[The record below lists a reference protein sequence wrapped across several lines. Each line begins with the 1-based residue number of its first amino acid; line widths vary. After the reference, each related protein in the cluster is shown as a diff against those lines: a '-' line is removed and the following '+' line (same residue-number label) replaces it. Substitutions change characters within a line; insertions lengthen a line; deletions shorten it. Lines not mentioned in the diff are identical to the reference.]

1 METAGL
7 IAEALAIHHD
17 RTEILTEERTQ
28 FIDLTAWVDRCL
40 QRSGIVRGVALV
52 RVLHTTA
59 AVVVN
64 ENEPLLLGD
73 LQAMLER
80 LAPETGTY
88 AHDDFRRRRVNLEP
102 DERRNGHAH
111 ARALLLG
118 DSRSIGVIEGGL
130 DLGRWQSILL
140 VELDGPRYRSVSLT
154 VMGSRREAL
163 QARPGRQSD
172 RQSPFG

>member
-1 METAGL
+1 MEAVGL
-7 IAEALAIHHD
+7 SVEALAIHHD
-17 RTEILTEERTQ
+17 RTEILTGERTQ
-28 FIDLTAWVDRCL
+28 FIDLTPWVARCL
-40 QRSGIVRGVALV
+40 QRSGIVCGIALV
-52 RVLHTTA
+52 RALHTTA

-73 LQAMLER
+73 LQEMLER

-102 DERRNGHAH
+102 EERRNGHAH

-118 DSRSIGVIEGGL
+118 DARPIGVLEGAL

-140 VELDGPRYRSVSLT
+140 VELDGPRYRSISLT
-154 VMGSRREAL
+154 VMGSRREHA
-163 QARPGRQSD
+163 
-172 RQSPFG
+172 

>member
-1 METAGL
+1 MEAVGL
-7 IAEALAIHHD
+7 SVEALAIHHD

-28 FIDLTAWVDRCL
+28 FIDVTAWVGRCL
-40 QRSGIVRGVALV
+40 RRSGIDRGLVLV

-73 LQAMLER
+73 LKAMLER
-80 LAPETGTY
+80 LAPEGETY
-88 AHDDFRRRRVNLEP
+88 AHDDFQRRRVNLEP
-102 DERRNGHAH
+102 GERRNGHSH

-118 DSRSIGVIEGGL
+118 DSKSIGVIEGGL

-140 VELDGPRYRSVSLT
+140 VELDGPRYRSVS
-154 VMGSRREAL
+154 VMGSRR
-163 QARPGRQSD
+163 GRA
-172 RQSPFG
+172 

>member
-1 METAGL
+1 MEAVGL
-7 IAEALAIHHD
+7 GVEAPAIYHD

-28 FIDLTAWVDRCL
+28 FIDITAWVGRCL
-40 QRSGIVRGVALV
+40 QRSGIERGIVLV

-73 LQAMLER
+73 LKAMLER

-88 AHDDFRRRRVNLEP
+88 AHDDFHRRQVPLEP

-118 DSRSIGVIEGGL
+118 DSRAIGVLEGGL

-140 VELDGPRYRSVSLT
+140 VELDGPRYRSVSVT
-154 VMGSRREAL
+154 IMGSRPR
-163 QARPGRQSD
+163 
-172 RQSPFG
+172 

>member
-1 METAGL
+1 MEDPMEAVGL
-7 IAEALAIHHD
+7 KAEALAIHLD

-28 FIDLTAWVDRCL
+28 FIDLTAWVARCL
-40 QRSGIVRGVALV
+40 QRSGIDQGIALV

-73 LQAMLER
+73 LKAMLER
-80 LAPETGTY
+80 LAPEAATY
-88 AHDDFRRRRVNLEP
+88 AHDDFERRRVNLEP
-102 DERRNGHAH
+102 GERRNGHAH

-118 DSRSIGVIEGGL
+118 DSKSIGVLDGGL

-140 VELDGPRYRSVSLT
+140 VELDGPRYRSVSVT
-154 VMGSRREAL
+154 VMGSRR
-163 QARPGRQSD
+163 GRA
-172 RQSPFG
+172 

>member
-1 METAGL
+1 MEGL
-7 IAEALAIHHD
+7 MEAVGLSVEAFAMHHD
-17 RTEILTEERTQ
+17 RTEILTGERTQ
-28 FIDLTAWVDRCL
+28 FIDLTPWVARCL
-40 QRSGIVRGVALV
+40 QRSGIDRGVAQV

-73 LQAMLER
+73 LKEMLER

-88 AHDDFRRRRVNLEP
+88 AHDDFRRRTVNVEP
-102 DERRNGHAH
+102 GERRNGHAH

-118 DSRSIGVIEGGL
+118 DSKSIGVLGGGL

-154 VMGSRREAL
+154 VTGLRR
-163 QARPGRQSD
+163 R
-172 RQSPFG
+172 

>member
-1 METAGL
+1 MEV
-7 IAEALAIHHD
+7 IHHE

-28 FIDLTAWVDRCL
+28 FIDITAWVARCL
-40 QRSGIVRGVALV
+40 KRSGIERGIALV

-64 ENEPLLLGD
+64 ENEPLLIGD
-73 LQAMLER
+73 LKAMLER
-80 LAPETGTY
+80 LAPEAETY

-102 DERRNGHAH
+102 GERRNGHAH

-118 DSRSIGVIEGGL
+118 DSKPIGVLEGGL

-140 VELDGPRYRSVSLT
+140 VELDGPRYRSMSLT
-154 VMGSRREAL
+154 VTGTRSGPRCQNGAPHRETAI
-163 QARPGRQSD
+163 GRD
-172 RQSPFG
+172 DHPR